1 MGENMKQE
9 SGIKTCNQMEY
20 LRRLIQET
28 DYLERMKELETLEQ
42 DRKFCRHG
50 LQHVLDVARLA
61 WIKVLEEQQPVEK
74 EQLYL
79 TALLHDM
86 GRIAEY
92 RQGIPHHEAG
102 IIMARNYL
110 QQIGYPQEKCELIF
124 EAIQEHRNKEKLNKD
139 FISII
144 KQADNQSRNCF
155 FCEAGKECKWSE
167 EQKNYTV
174 VS

>member
-1 MGENMKQE
+1 MKQE

-102 IIMARNYL
+102 IIMAINYL

-124 EAIQEHRNKEKLNKD
+124 EAIQEHRNKE
-139 FISII
+139 
-144 KQADNQSRNCF
+144 
-155 FCEAGKECKWSE
+155 
-167 EQKNYTV
+167 
-174 VS
+174 